1 MSRTAFAALLQK
13 YQSGKVTPAEQ
24 RVVEQWYALLDE
36 EPRELSTQQ
45 WIELENRLW
54 RKLRHESTGED
65 DTAVPVGIVLGR
77 TINTWMA
84 IAASIILFL
93 GFAYYFTQNINR
105 TDRIAE
111 GGEDVLKLVEN
122 SGTTVM
128 VVALEDSSKVFL
140 NPGAELRFPAH
151 FTSLKREVYLDGEA
165 FFEVSENP
173 NQPFFVNA
181 GQITTKV
188 LGTSFRVKAPRSGSE
203 VEVSVKTGI
212 VSVYERQK
220 EAPVQS
226 SKNGSGVILNP
237 NHQVT
242 FLKRD
247 KLFLTKLVEH
257 PVALPVKEQ
266 KAQHSF
272 NYNDTALLKILS
284 ELEETYSID
293 LEVERKALGD
303 CPLTA
308 NLSKKGLY
316 QQLDL
321 ICAVIQGTYEVKG
334 TTILI
339 SGQGC
344 E

>member
-1 MSRTAFAALLQK
+1 MSRNSFAALLQK
-13 YQSGKVTPAEQ
+13 YQSGNVTPAEQ
-24 RVVEQWYALLDE
+24 RVVEQWYALLGE
-36 EPRELSTQQ
+36 EPRELSAQE

-54 RKLRHESTGED
+54 RKLRHEAIGED
-65 DTAVPVGIVLGR
+65 DNAVVVGTIFGR
-77 TINTWMA
+77 TRNTWIA

-93 GFAYYFTQNINR
+93 GFGYYFTKNAGR
-105 TDRIAE
+105 MDRVAE
-111 GGEDVLKLVEN
+111 DQEQVLKRIEN
-122 SGTTVM
+122 QGTTVM
-128 VVALEDSSKVFL
+128 SVVLEDSSKVFL
-140 NPGAELRFPAH
+140 NPGAELRVPAN
-151 FTSLKREVYLDGEA
+151 FTSLKREVYLNGEA

-173 NQPFFVNA
+173 NRPFFVNA

-188 LGTSFRVKAPRSGSE
+188 LGTSFRVKAPLSGSE
-203 VEVSVKTGI
+203 VEVSVTTGK
-212 VSVYERQK
+212 VSVYEKEK
-220 EAPVQS
+220 EAPILS
-226 SKNGSGVILNP
+226 SKNGSGVILSA

-247 KLFLTKLVEH
+247 KLFLTKLVEN
-257 PVALPVKEQ
+257 PIALPVKD
-266 KAQHSF
+266 KKVHYSF
-272 NYNDTALLKILS
+272 NYNDTALQKVLS

-293 LEVERKALGD
+293 LEVDRKTLGD

-308 NLSKKGLY
+308 NLSRKGLY

>member
-1 MSRTAFAALLQK
+1 MSRSAFAALLQK
-13 YQSGKVTPAEQ
+13 YQSGDVTPAEQ
-24 RVVEQWYALLDE
+24 HVVEQWYTLLGE
-36 EPRELSTQQ
+36 EPRELTAYE
-45 WIELENRLW
+45 WTELESRLW
-54 RKLRHESTGED
+54 RKLNPESRGDED
-65 DTAVPVGIVLGR
+65 TPVPLRLVLGR
-77 TINTWMA
+77 TMNTWIA
-84 IAASIILFL
+84 IAASVILLL
-93 GFAYYFTQNINR
+93 GFGFYFAKSIIGTEQ
-105 TDRIAE
+105 IARSE
-111 GGEDVLKLVEN
+111 ENVLKLIEN
-122 SGTTVM
+122 EGTKVM
-128 VVALEDSSKVFL
+128 LVALEDSSKVFL
-140 NPGAELRFPAH
+140 NPGAELRFPEH
-151 FTSLKREVYLDGEA
+151 FNRAKREVFLNGEA
-165 FFEVSENP
+165 FFEVKENP

-188 LGTSFRVKAPRSGSE
+188 LGTSFRVKAPHSGSE
-203 VEVSVKTGI
+203 VEVSVKTGK
-212 VSVYERQK
+212 VSVYESEK

-226 SKNGSGVILNP
+226 SKNGSGVILSP

-247 KLFLTKLVEH
+247 KLFLTKLVEE
-257 PVALPVKEQ
+257 PVALTAKDQ
-266 KAQHSF
+266 KVQHSF
-272 NYNDTALLKILS
+272 NYNDTALSKVLA

-293 LEVERKALGD
+293 LEVERKTLGD

>member
-1 MSRTAFAALLQK
+1 MSRTSFAALLQK
-13 YQSGKVTPAEQ
+13 YQSGDVTPAEQ
-24 RVVEQWYALLDE
+24 LVVEQWYALLGE
-36 EPRELSTQQ
+36 EPRALSTQE
-45 WIELENRLW
+45 WTDLENRLW
-54 RKLRHESTGED
+54 RKLKNESMGED
-65 DTAVPVGIVLGR
+65 DAADPVAIVFWRRTSTWFTA
-77 TINTWMA
+77 
-84 IAASIILFL
+84 AASIVMIL
-93 GFAYYFTQNINR
+93 GFSYYFTLD
-105 TDRIAE
+105 TDRVEVASDSSE
-111 GGEDVLKLVEN
+111 KVLKLIEN
-122 SGTTVM
+122 PGTTVM

-140 NPGAELRFPAH
+140 NPGAELRFPEH
-151 FTSLKREVYLDGEA
+151 FTSAKREVSLNGEA
-165 FFEVSENP
+165 FFEVSENS
-173 NQPFFVNA
+173 NRPFFVNA

-188 LGTSFRVKAPRSGSE
+188 LGTSFRVKAPPSGSE
-203 VEVSVKTGI
+203 VEVAVKTGK
-212 VSVYERQK
+212 VSVYERDK

-226 SKNGSGVILNP
+226 SKNGSGVILSP

-247 KLFLTKLVEH
+247 KLFLTKLVEN
-257 PVALPVKEQ
+257 PVALPVKDKKEQ
-266 KAQHSF
+266 PSF
-272 NYNDTALLKILS
+272 NYNDTELLKVLS
-284 ELEETYSID
+284 DLEAAYSID
-293 LEVERKALGD
+293 IEVERKSLGD